1 MTNKELQLE
10 IAAKG
15 DVSVV
20 AIRGDLTAVTG
31 GSVEEA
37 YQGMTQEGV
46 RKILLHFGKDCYINS
61 GGIAILIGIASA
73 SRKNGQAIR
82 IAGLSGHFQKIFH
95 MMGLTKYVAVF
106 PTEEEALD
114 GF

>member
-1 MTNKELQLE
+1 MSKELQLE
-10 IAAKG
+10 IASKG
-15 DVSVV
+15 NVSVV
-20 AIRGDLTAVTG
+20 VIRGDMTAVTG

-37 YQGMTQEGV
+37 YRGMTRDGV
-46 RKILLHFGKDCYINS
+46 RKILLLFGKDCYINS

-82 IAGLSGHFQKIFH
+82 VAGLSDHFQKIFH
-95 MMGLTKYVAVF
+95 MMGLTKYVAIF
-106 PTEEEALD
+106 PTMEAALE

>member
-1 MTNKELQLE
+1 MNKELQLE
-10 IAAKG
+10 IATKG

-20 AIRGDLTAVTG
+20 AIQGDLTAVSG

-37 YQGMTQEGV
+37 YQGMTRDGV

-73 SRKNGQAIR
+73 GRKNGQAIR
-82 IAGLSGHFQKIFH
+82 VAGLSDHFRKIFH
-95 MMGLTKYVAVF
+95 MMGLTKYVAIF
-106 PTEEEALD
+106 PTEEEALKD
-114 GF
+114 F

>member
-1 MTNKELQLE
+1 MSKELQLE
-10 IAAKG
+10 IATKG

-20 AIRGDLTAVTG
+20 AIQGDLTAVSG
-31 GSVEEA
+31 GSVEEV
-37 YQGMTQEGV
+37 YQGMTRDGV
-46 RKILLHFGKDCYINS
+46 RKILLLFGKDCYINS

-82 IAGLSGHFQKIFH
+82 VAGLSEHFRKIFH

-106 PTEEEALD
+106 PTEEEALKD
-114 GF
+114 F

>member
-1 MTNKELQLE
+1 
-10 IAAKG
+10 
-15 DVSVV
+15 VV
-20 AIRGDLTAVTG
+20 AIQGDLTAVTG

-37 YQGMTQEGV
+37 YQGMTRDGV
-46 RKILLHFGKDCYINS
+46 RKILFLFGKECYINS

-82 IAGLSGHFQKIFH
+82 VAGLSEHFRKIFH
-95 MMGLTKYVAVF
+95 MMGLTKYVAIF

>member
-1 MTNKELQLE
+1 MNKELQLE
-10 IAAKG
+10 IATKG
-15 DVSVV
+15 DASVA
-20 AIRGDLTAVTG
+20 AIQGDLTAVTG

-37 YQGMTQEGV
+37 YQGMTRDGV
-46 RKILLHFGKDCYINS
+46 RKILFLFGKDCYINS

-82 IAGLSGHFQKIFH
+82 VAGLSDHFQKIFH

-106 PTEEEALD
+106 PTGEAALKD
-114 GF
+114 Y